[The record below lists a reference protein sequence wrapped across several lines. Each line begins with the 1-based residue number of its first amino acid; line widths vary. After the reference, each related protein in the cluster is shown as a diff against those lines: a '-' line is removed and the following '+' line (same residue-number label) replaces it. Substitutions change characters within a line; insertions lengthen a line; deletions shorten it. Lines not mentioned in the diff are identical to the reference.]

1 MADEMKNIV
10 VAAVEAALSEV
21 MDRPVSDLSDEM
33 KLDRDFD
40 LDSFMFVQFLLS
52 LEDKIG
58 NLRFDPMSFGQV
70 DLNSV
75 GTLVEYIL
83 AQTHEG
89 VR

>member
-1 MADEMKNIV
+1 MKNIV

-52 LEDKIG
+52 LEDKVG